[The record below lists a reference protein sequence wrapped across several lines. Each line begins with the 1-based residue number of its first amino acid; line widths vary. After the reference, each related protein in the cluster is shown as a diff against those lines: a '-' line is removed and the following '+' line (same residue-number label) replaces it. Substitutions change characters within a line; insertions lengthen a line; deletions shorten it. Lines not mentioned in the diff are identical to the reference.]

1 VPEILSF
8 FAVYLTVFIF
18 GMTVMRL
25 GMEMLAKDKIKNI
38 LLRLT
43 SSPFMGVVAGTLLTG
58 LLQSSS
64 AVMVITIGLV
74 ATGLLT
80 FPRSL
85 GIILGANIGTTFT
98 TEIITF
104 DISNGVIPLLVGGAF
119 FILLRKQLF
128 FNIGCMM
135 FGLGSIFVAMAGFEQ
150 LASSIERLSLVTSVF
165 NYANELHYV
174 GVGIGTLVTA
184 VIQSSTATTGIIMSF
199 LKENSLTV
207 DAGIAIMLGSNIGTC
222 ITAFIASIGTRKEAK
237 LVAYAHIWLNL
248 LGVIIFYPFI
258 SYLGNLAEYLTS
270 IPDVQLAHAS
280 LLFNVICTVV
290 ALPFIHM
297 FSKFIIRLHGANDKN
312 LSPF

>member
-25 GMEMLAKDKIKNI
+25 GMENVAKDKIKDI

-58 LLQSSS
+58 ILQSSS

-74 ATGLLT
+74 ATKLLT

-104 DISNGVIPLLVGGAF
+104 NISDGVLPLLLIGAL
-119 FILLRKQLF
+119 FIVIRKQFF
-128 FNIGCMM
+128 FNLGCMM
-135 FGLGSIFVAMAGFEQ
+135 FGLGAIFVAMQGFEQ
-150 LASSIERLSLVTSVF
+150 LASSIEKVAFVTTVF
-165 NYANELHYV
+165 NYANDLHYV
-174 GVGIGTLVTA
+174 GIAIGTVMTA

-199 LKENSLTV
+199 LNEHSLTI
-207 DAGIAIMLGSNIGTC
+207 DASIAIMLGSNIGTC
-222 ITAFIASIGTRKEAK
+222 VTAFLASLGTRKEAK
-237 LVAYAHIWLNL
+237 LVAYAHIWLNVF
-248 LGVIIFYPFI
+248 GVIIFYPLI
-258 SYLGNLAEYLTS
+258 SYLGSFAQYLS
-270 IPDVQLAHAS
+270 SFPDVQLAHAS
-280 LLFNVICTVV
+280 LLFNVICTIL

-297 FSKFIIRLHGANDKN
+297 FAKFIIQLHGGKNKN